1 MNIAVFTNNFVPFT
15 SGVTSSI
22 LSFKMQAEKL
32 GHNVYVFAPDYPQYK
47 DPEKNV
53 YRIRSVESP
62 TVPGFYMPLPFIS
75 QIDETFRQLNTD
87 VVHVHH
93 PFLLG
98 ETGLRLAREHNLPVV
113 FTHHSLYEKYSHYVP
128 FSSEI
133 TLSALK
139 RLVSSFCNE
148 CDLVIAPSTYVKQIL
163 NRRGVT
169 SDIAVIL
176 TGVETG
182 ISQKDIRKDYFIS
195 ENTKILFHAGRI
207 AKEKNLVFLIKSLKE
222 IIERIPDT
230 ITFIAG
236 SPTGKDD
243 YLQKLKALIGRYN
256 LSHKIIFTG
265 NLETD
270 LFSFYKHADLFLF
283 TSKSE
288 TQGLVLLESMAAGTP
303 VVCVDS
309 PALTDVVRN
318 EFNGYLVPERIQA
331 YSAAVVSILK
341 NKKKLNALSKNAKI
355 TAKEFSAQKQ
365 TKKLLAKFSD
375 LDPVKKDY
383 SRLRIIKEIF
393 KI

>member
-32 GHNVYVFAPDYPQYK
+32 GHNVYVFAPDYPQCK